1 MPLFIIFVVLPIAEM
16 WLLIETG
23 SQIGGL
29 NTIGLV
35 VLTAMIGAACLRY
48 QGTSM
53 LFEAQRKMQTG
64 ELPAQEM
71 FGGLMLAIA
80 GVCLITP
87 GFITDSFGFLLL
99 VPGLRQ
105 LLAKTLFAKLFT
117 ARARPQQDAFFH
129 YEQHYQTRRDDDII
143 EGEVV
148 DSDDSDKRLR

>member
-1 MPLFIIFVVLPIAEM
+1 MPLFIIFVVLPISEM

-23 SQIGGL
+23 SHIGGL

-35 VLTAMIGAACLRY
+35 VLTAVIGATCLRY
-48 QGTSM
+48 QGTAM

-80 GVCLITP
+80 GICLITP

-99 VPGLRQ
+99 IPGLRQ
-105 LLAKTLFAKLFT
+105 LIAKALFSKLFSNA
-117 ARARPQQDAFFH
+117 ARSQQGAF
-129 YEQHYQTRRDDDII
+129 YSYQQHYQSRQDDDVI

-148 DSDDSDKRLR
+148 EQDDPNKRLR